1 MERLV
6 IAVALAMVVV
16 AVAAALRRRRS
27 DPPTQ
32 DKVAVPRQLDRREF
46 ARPDAPWLVAVFT
59 STTCDSC
66 QRATERARALESADV
81 AYDDIPWQTRRDLH
95 DRYRVTDVP
104 MILVAG
110 SDGVVEKSWVGTP
123 SSDDL
128 SEAMADLRARFSRL
142 YREKRA
148 RGDEDG

>member
-6 IAVALAMVVV
+6 IAVALALV
-16 AVAAALRRRRS
+16 AVAAAAVLRRRRP

-66 QRATERARALESADV
+66 QRATEKARALESADV

-104 MILVAG
+104 MVLVADA
-110 SDGVVEKSWVGTP
+110 DGVVQKSWVGTP
-123 SSDDL
+123 PSDEL
-128 SEAMADLRARFSRL
+128 SEAMAQLGAPV
-142 YREKRA
+142 
-148 RGDEDG
+148 GDDG